1 MNKVNFFVVGFPRT
15 GTTSLYNFFDT
26 EDKIY
31 VPNTKQLYHFE
42 KDFNKIRKN
51 SSKKGLADIYN
62 FNIESYNSF
71 FSDISSEKII
81 VDITPS
87 YIFSKLLLQR

>member
-42 KDFNKIRKN
+42 KDFNKIRKIQV
-51 SSKKGLADIYN
+51 KK
-62 FNIESYNSF
+62 
-71 FSDISSEKII
+71 
-81 VDITPS
+81 V
-87 YIFSKLLLQR
+87 